1 MNAITSALLDEID
14 FNEDKLTG
22 EELLRALAEK
32 IDYPDADALV
42 AHGADALLE
51 MRQLEIL
58 SGTRTPV

>member
-1 MNAITSALLDEID
+1 
-14 FNEDKLTG
+14 
-22 EELLRALAEK
+22 LRALAKK

-58 SGTRTPV
+58 SGTRAPA